1 MDNKTI
7 YERFQSIT
15 RFSNDTIIPV
25 DVMTRVL
32 NLSMLKYGEIS
43 EQQLI
48 DAVNEFDPSCVDTLF
63 GHRRFVGIEIDENFK
78 VHLRNED
85 AVKIET
91 GMNDYVRKFKRRD
104 PILRMAL
111 EENFGSTPDG
121 SGVIESRKM
130 LGILHAWVNNNP
142 RHNRLVNLL
151 RSGNDFVVAIHAF
164 LGAKVE
170 QTVGKNFVVHGIIN
184 TKKYINGVLI
194 PEESVSANE
203 LNLGILKQVFEAHN
217 ISKRSTLIKSEQKT
231 TVAEVK
237 HTEQPKP
244 VVKSAAA
251 EVKPVEVKKIETKP
265 AEITVARALRNVVSD
280 WRAVITSGLNEFC
293 IWLQGK
299 LFAAYEGNSKVTQD
313 EINKLIKYYCSNI
326 KPPSKTL
333 AAATEKTVADSLNLL
348 KDVYTNK
355 PISNKSSLIGKFVV
369 KGTGYHLPGYKLS
382 DDLIDVIKPDKPEP
396 VVAPIAKPIKE
407 TKPLFENKGL
417 VEKEIVNYK
426 ENLINTITLFVHSEF
441 NLTKGGTKIDTHK
454 VYDAFMADYAKPRN
468 LTCGYI
474 LFCKYL
480 RKTLPYGYVT
490 LSYGNV
496 PSYLVNYEWKD
507 AAKNIDIIK
516 PEQKPAAKP
525 VTIESKSAEPAKTKI
540 ASRSTTLTG
549 KLVDSTYAKPVEPPK
564 HVEVAK
570 HVEPEP
576 EVKLTKLDVQSMAD
590 DITGVLEMID
600 GNNKLNS
607 IYNAN
612 YVVIDELLKKL
623 DCDRLWV
630 RFGHNLGE
638 FDINI
643 NATRVYGTAGPKR
656 GVKLSYMNNE
666 IIIMEDVEAKTFAFK
681 AKTDIPYFKVI
692 FCRMLSDVIKIVD
705 HYTSK

>member
-15 RFSNDTIIPV
+15 RFSNDTLVPV

-32 NLSMLKYGEIS
+32 NLAMLKYGEIS
-43 EQQLI
+43 EKQLI

-63 GHRRFVGIEIDENFK
+63 GHSRFVGIEIAENFRD
-78 VHLRNED
+78 HLRNED
-85 AVKIET
+85 AAKIET

-111 EENFGSTPDG
+111 EENFGSTQDG
-121 SGVIESRKM
+121 SGVIESKKM
-130 LGILHAWVNNNP
+130 LGILYAWLNNNP
-142 RHNRLVNLL
+142 KHNRLRTLL
-151 RSGNDFVVAIHAF
+151 SSGNDFVVAVHAF
-164 LGAKVE
+164 LGSKVE
-170 QTVGKNFVVHGIIN
+170 QTIGKNFIVRGITN
-184 TKKYINGVLI
+184 TKKYINGVLV
-194 PEESVSANE
+194 PEEPSESVNE

-217 ISKRSTLIKSEQKT
+217 VSKKPALIKPE
-231 TVAEVK
+231 
-237 HTEQPKP
+237 PKP
-244 VVKSAAA
+244 MAKPAAA
-251 EVKPVEVKKIETKP
+251 EIKPVAAKKIDTKP
-265 AEITVARALRNVVSD
+265 VEITVAAALRNNVSD
-280 WRAVITSGLNEFC
+280 WRAVITSGFNEFC

-299 LFAAYEGNSKVTQD
+299 LFAAYEDNTKVTQN
-313 EINKLIKYYCSNI
+313 EINKLVKYYCNNI

-333 AAATEKTVADSLNLL
+333 AAATEKTISDSINLL
-348 KDVYTNK
+348 KDLYTNK
-355 PISNKSSLIGKFVV
+355 PISNKSSLINKFVV

-382 DDLIDVIKPDKPEP
+382 DDLVDAIKPTKSEP
-396 VVAPIAKPIKE
+396 VVAEVKSVEVKKDDTKT
-407 TKPLFENKGL
+407 TKPLFDGDKGLVRL

-426 ENLINTITLFVHSEF
+426 ENLINTITLFIQKEF

-454 VYDAFMADYAKPRN
+454 VYDAFMTDYAKPRN

-507 AAKNIDIIK
+507 AAKNADIIK
-516 PEQKPAAKP
+516 PEQKPTAKP
-525 VTIESKSAEPAKTKI
+525 VKVESKPAEPAKTKI

-549 KLVDSTYAKPVEPPK
+549 KLIDVSYAKPVEQPK
-564 HVEVAK
+564 YVEVAK
-570 HVEPEP
+570 QVEPEP
-576 EVKLTKLDVQSMAD
+576 EVKLTKLDIQSMAD

-612 YVVIDELLKKL
+612 YTVIDELLKKL

-630 RFGHNLGE
+630 RFGHNMGE

-692 FCRMLSDVIKIVD
+692 FCRMLTDVIKIIN

>member
-7 YERFQSIT
+7 YERFQTIT
-15 RFSNDTIIPV
+15 RFSNDTLVPA

-48 DAVNEFDPSCVDTLF
+48 DSVNEFDPGCVDTLF
-63 GHRRFVGIEIDENFK
+63 GHKRFVGIEIAENFRD
-78 VHLRNED
+78 HLRNED
-85 AVKIET
+85 AAKIET

-111 EENFGSTPDG
+111 EENFGATQDG
-121 SGVIESRKM
+121 SGVVESKKM
-130 LGILHAWVNNNP
+130 LGILYAWLNNNP
-142 RHNRLVNLL
+142 KHNRLRSLL
-151 RSGNDFVVAIHAF
+151 SSGNDFVVAIHAF

-170 QTVGKNFVVHGIIN
+170 QTVGKNFIVHGITN
-184 TKKYINGVLI
+184 TKKYINGVLV
-194 PEESVSANE
+194 PEEPSESVNE

-217 ISKRSTLIKSEQKT
+217 VSKRPALIKPE
-231 TVAEVK
+231 
-237 HTEQPKP
+237 PKP
-244 VVKSAAA
+244 MAKPAAA
-251 EVKPVEVKKIETKP
+251 EIKPVAAKKIDTKP
-265 AEITVARALRNVVSD
+265 AEITVAAALRNNVSD

-299 LFAAYEGNSKVTQD
+299 LFAAYEDNAKVTQD
-313 EINKLIKYYCSNI
+313 EITKLIKYYCTNI

-333 AAATEKTVADSLNLL
+333 AAATEKTISDSLNLL
-348 KDVYTNK
+348 KDLYTNK
-355 PISNKSSLIGKFVV
+355 PISNKSSLINKFIVR
-369 KGTGYHLPGYKLS
+369 GTSYHLPGYKLS
-382 DDLIDVIKPDKPEP
+382 DDLVDTIKPAKSEP
-396 VVAPIAKPIKE
+396 KVSETKQVEPAKVKVE
-407 TKPLFENKGL
+407 SKPLFDETKH

-426 ENLINTITLFVHSEF
+426 ENLVNTITIFIHAEF

-507 AAKNIDIIK
+507 GSKNADIIK
-516 PEQKPAAKP
+516 PEQKPAAEP
-525 VTIESKSAEPAKTKI
+525 VKVESKPAEPAKTKFV
-540 ASRSTTLTG
+540 SRSGMLTG
-549 KLVDSTYAKPVEPPK
+549 KLVTESHIEPADQPKP
-564 HVEVAK
+564 VEVAK

-576 EVKLTKLDVQSMAD
+576 EVKLTKLEVQSMAD

-612 YVVIDELLKKL
+612 YAVIDELLKKL

-630 RFGHNLGE
+630 RFGHNMGE

-643 NATRVYGTAGPKR
+643 NATRVYGTTGPKR
-656 GVKLSYMNNE
+656 GLKLSYMNSE

-692 FCRMLSDVIKIVD
+692 FCRMISDVIKIIN

>member
-7 YERFQSIT
+7 YERFQTIT

-32 NLSMLKYGEIS
+32 NLAMLKYGEIS
-43 EQQLI
+43 EKQLI

-63 GHRRFVGIEIDENFK
+63 GHSRFVGIEIAENFRD
-78 VHLRNED
+78 HLRNED
-85 AVKIET
+85 AAKIET

-111 EENFGSTPDG
+111 EENFGATQDG
-121 SGVIESRKM
+121 SGVVESKKM
-130 LGILHAWVNNNP
+130 LGILYAWLNNNP
-142 RHNRLVNLL
+142 NHNRLRTLL
-151 RSGNDFVVAIHAF
+151 SSGNDFVVAVHAF

-170 QTVGKNFVVHGIIN
+170 QTIGKNFIVRGITN
-184 TKKYINGVLI
+184 TKKYINGVLV
-194 PEESVSANE
+194 PEEPSESVNE

-217 ISKRSTLIKSEQKT
+217 VSKKPALIKPE
-231 TVAEVK
+231 
-237 HTEQPKP
+237 PK
-244 VVKSAAA
+244 VVKPAAA
-251 EVKPVEVKKIETKP
+251 EIKSVAKKVDKPVEV
-265 AEITVARALRNVVSD
+265 TVAGALRGVVSD

-293 IWLQGK
+293 IWMQGK
-299 LFAAYEGNSKVTQD
+299 LFAAYEDNAKVTQD
-313 EINKLIKYYCSNI
+313 EITKLIKYYCTNI

-333 AAATEKTVADSLNLL
+333 AAATEKTISDSLNML
-348 KDVYTNK
+348 KDLYTNK
-355 PISNKSSLIGKFVV
+355 PISNKSSLISKFIVR
-369 KGTGYHLPGYKLS
+369 GTSYHLPGYKLS
-382 DDLIDVIKPDKPEP
+382 DDLVDAIKPAKSEP
-396 VVAPIAKPIKE
+396 VVAPVAKPVVKE
-407 TKPLFENKGL
+407 TKPLFDGDKGLAKL

-426 ENLINTITLFVHSEF
+426 ENLINTITLFIQKEF

-454 VYDAFMADYAKPRN
+454 VYDAFMTDYAKPRN

-474 LFCKYL
+474 MFCKYL

-507 AAKNIDIIK
+507 GSKSVDIK
-516 PEQKPAAKP
+516 PEPKVVKPAVSETKP
-525 VTIESKSAEPAKTKI
+525 AELGKTKFV
-540 ASRSTTLTG
+540 SRTGTVLG
-549 KLVDSTYAKPVEPPK
+549 KLVDASYIKPAEPPK
-564 HVEVAK
+564 HVEAAK
-570 HVEPEP
+570 PVEPEP
-576 EVKLTKLDVQSMAD
+576 EVKLTKLEVQSMAD

-612 YVVIDELLKKL
+612 YTVIDELLKKL

-630 RFGHNLGE
+630 RFGHNMGE

-643 NATRVYGTAGPKR
+643 NATRIYGTTGPKR
-656 GVKLSYMNNE
+656 GLKLSYMNSE

-681 AKTDIPYFKVI
+681 AKTDIPYFKVL
-692 FCRMLSDVIKIVD
+692 FCKMISDVIKIIN
-705 HYTSK
+705 HYTNK